1 MPCNGFALLTRKAEH
16 TSGALCRDMSVH
28 KGMHAHD
35 ALDAGKPM
43 QIAAEQFTAPV
54 IAEKVMQQRC
64 TDNRSG
70 FVPGQT
76 HPAGDHISR
85 FRYGNRVVVYRI
97 FGTVMLKQTQ
107 LLKTRV
113 LQNVSH
119 KLLDL
124 AVQWTHPFR

>member
-1 MPCNGFALLTRKAEH
+1 MPCDGFALLARKAEH
-16 TSGALCRDMSVH
+16 AFGAFCRDMSMH
-28 KGMHAHD
+28 KGVHTHN
-35 ALDAGKPM
+35 ALDAGKPV
-43 QIAAEQFTAPV
+43 QVAAEQITAPV

-76 HPAGDHISR
+76 HPAGDRISR
-85 FRYGNRVVVYRI
+85 FRYGNRVVIHRI
-97 FGTVMLKQTQ
+97 IGAVMLKQTQ

-113 LQNVSH
+113 LQNMSH
-119 KLLDL
+119 KLLNL

>member
-1 MPCNGFALLTRKAEH
+1 MPCDGFALLARKAEH
-16 TSGALCRDMSVH
+16 ASGALCRDMSMH

-35 ALDAGKPM
+35 ALDAGKPV
-43 QIAAEQFTAPV
+43 QIAAEQIAAPV
-54 IAEKVMQQRC
+54 IAKKVMQQRC

-76 HPAGDHISR
+76 HPAGDCISD

-97 FGTVMLKQTQ
+97 FGAVMLKQTQ

-113 LQNVSH
+113 LQNMSH